1 MNLALRVAC
10 SPAEAE
16 VALEACARS
25 LRRRWLDAASSATN
39 ESYRSPLA
47 AQMTRTATGPSMNF
61 GYERELRPTELEN
74 RCRAF
79 FGPIPHGWS
88 EDYAVF
94 SSGQAAMAAA
104 LHLLETFEFLGA
116 KRPLSAAHCGAYFE
130 TTEVLS
136 LFPSLLHVLA
146 KGRDSLTRIWNI
158 APEILLI
165 EPTFYEGKFA
175 NVDLRELT
183 QKLSLAQTKVKV
195 VIFDDTL
202 AGVAKLED
210 DFSALQTLSPFVVIR
225 VSSGLK
231 LFQGGLELANVG
243 IMSVY
248 TPRAG
253 QLRAHDIGKA
263 LRKIRSLLGLGLG
276 FSDMAA
282 LEVPWFLNR
291 DHTNS
296 YLAAVFANNAF
307 LANALADPKRAV
319 EFVAHPVLD
328 CSRGVAPFCILS
340 LSDKSPQAYERLKR
354 WIITE
359 SRRRYILFE
368 QGGSFGFRGH
378 RFEVVQPD
386 NGTAPFLRVAI
397 GRRPGWSLGGIVD
410 LFDISRKEFP

>member
-1 MNLALRVAC
+1 MNLALRDAC

-16 VALEACARS
+16 VALEACARK

-39 ESYRSPLA
+39 RSYRSPLA
-47 AQMTRTATGPSMNF
+47 SQTMRTATGPSINF
-61 GYERELRPTELEN
+61 AYERELRPIDLEN

-146 KGRDSLTRIWNI
+146 KGRDILTHIWTI

-165 EPTFYEGKFA
+165 EPTFYDGKFA
-175 NVDLRELT
+175 NVDLMELT
-183 QKLSLAQTKVKV
+183 RKLSLAQGKVKV
-195 VIFDDTL
+195 VLFDDTL
-202 AGVAKLED
+202 TGVANNLAD
-210 DFSALQTLSPFVVIR
+210 DFSALQALSPVVVIR

-243 IMSVY
+243 VMSVY
-248 TPRAG
+248 TPSAG
-253 QLRAHDIGKA
+253 QLRARDTGKA
-263 LRKIRSLLGLGLG
+263 LRRIRSLLGLGLG
-276 FSDMAA
+276 FSEMAA

-291 DHTNS
+291 DHTNR
-296 YLAAVFANNAF
+296 YQAAVFANNAL
-307 LANALADPKRAV
+307 LANALADSKSAV
-319 EFVAHPVLD
+319 AFVAHPILD

-340 LSDKSPQAYERLKR
+340 LKDTSQQAYERLRR
-354 WIITE
+354 WIVTE
-359 SRRRYILFE
+359 ARRRQILFE

-386 NGTAPFLRVAI
+386 NGTAPFLRVAV
-397 GRRPGWSLGGIVD
+397 GRRLGWSLDGIVS
-410 LFDISRKEFP
+410 LLRNIS